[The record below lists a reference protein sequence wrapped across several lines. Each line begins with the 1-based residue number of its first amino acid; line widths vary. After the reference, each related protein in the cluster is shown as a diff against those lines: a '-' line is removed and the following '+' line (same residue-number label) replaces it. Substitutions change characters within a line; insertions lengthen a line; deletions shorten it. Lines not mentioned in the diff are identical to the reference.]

1 VNVLISGFIGCS
13 WYLWLFVVLFL
24 LLNVAGKL
32 INIAFQLL
40 EDHFAP
46 LILKRILIVTQHTI
60 FRQHNSAEFGN

>member
-1 VNVLISGFIGCS
+1 
-13 WYLWLFVVLFL
+13 VVLFL

-60 FRQHNSAEFGN
+60 FRQLNSAEFGN

>member
-1 VNVLISGFIGCS
+1 M
-13 WYLWLFVVLFL
+13 VLFL

-60 FRQHNSAEFGN
+60 FRQLNSAEFGNWCSFNDSCNLEPKTIQE